1 VNGLFGTGVTL
12 TGSAPTFMG
21 AGNNPNE
28 NGSGYPLTVSGGSAA
43 VAASNAPGGDLILA
57 AGNGNGLGS
66 GGNVR
71 LQAASPSFTGA
82 QANSLVDRQF
92 IAAAPMNM
100 GGQNG
105 QSSYFLL
112 NLGNYTG
119 GAIIVRFTIIALGG
133 NDAEPGVASGT
144 CYFVG
149 VHSSRETTVTALFGA
164 DHVDVFNYVNPGC
177 AFLFDDGQ
185 SGVEVYDSVTF
196 DPSVLHTMYYQ
207 IENISGLPL
216 TIQAQPSN
224 LADRVIPPA
233 DRRANALHPRVSMT
247 IHK

>member
-1 VNGLFGTGVTL
+1 
-12 TGSAPTFMG
+12 
-21 AGNNPNE
+21 
-28 NGSGYPLTVSGGSAA
+28 
-43 VAASNAPGGDLILA
+43 LILA
-57 AGNGNGLGS
+57 AGNGNGLGA

-71 LQAASPSFTGA
+71 LQAASPSFTGT

-105 QSSYFLL
+105 VSSYFLL
-112 NLGNYTG
+112 NLGNDTG
-119 GAIIVRFTIIALGG
+119 GAIFVRFTIIALGG
-133 NDAEPGVASGT
+133 GDAEQGVASGT
-144 CYFVG
+144 CFFASVT
-149 VHSSRETTVTALFGA
+149 SSTGESTVTALFGA
-164 DHVDVFNYVNPGC
+164 DHVDAFNNVNPGC
-177 AFLFDDGQ
+177 APFLGDGQ

-196 DPSVLHTMYYQ
+196 DPLTLHTMYYQ

-233 DRRANALHPRVSMT
+233 DQRANALHPRVTMT
-247 IHK
+247 IHR